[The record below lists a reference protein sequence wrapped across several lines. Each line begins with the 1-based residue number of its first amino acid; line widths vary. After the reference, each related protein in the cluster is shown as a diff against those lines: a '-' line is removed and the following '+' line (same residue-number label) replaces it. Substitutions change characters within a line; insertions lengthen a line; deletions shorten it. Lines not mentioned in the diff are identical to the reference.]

1 MFQFTRFPPRRLCIQ
16 RRVMEYCSIGF
27 PHSDT
32 SGSTLLCSSPERF
45 AAYASFFGN
54 LSLGIHHAPIIA
66 FVKQLLS
73 SARFFKSH
81 YATFKEL
88 GSRRLDFSVQRQE
101 KMIPGLFL
109 KVKGPGGFS
118 ANFLEKSGEMRRL
131 RFKAR
136 QKNRKR
142 RRSPR
147 PRSSGARTGRTLETR
162 IRGAPRSLSPIPGRP
177 SPSALVCP
185 KP

>member
-88 GSRRLDFSVQRQE
+88 GSRQLDFSVQRQGE
-101 KMIPGLFL
+101 MIPGLFL
-109 KVKGPGGFS
+109 KVKAPDGFS
-118 ANFLEKSGEMRRL
+118 ANFPEKSGEMRRL

-136 QKNRKR
+136 QKICR
-142 RRSPR
+142 RRRPPR
-147 PRSSGARTGRTLETR
+147 RQSSGARTGRTPGTR
-162 IRGAPRSLSPIPGRP
+162 IPAAPRSLSPGPELP
-177 SPSALVCP
+177 SPSVPVCP
-185 KP
+185 SP

>member
-1 MFQFTRFPPRRLCIQ
+1 MFQFTRFPPHSLCIQ
-16 RRVMEYCSIGF
+16 LWVMEYCSIGF

-88 GSRRLDFSVQRQE
+88 GSRRLDFSVQRQGE
-101 KMIPGLFL
+101 MIPGLFL
-109 KVKGPGGFS
+109 KVKGPTGFS
-118 ANFLEKSGEMRRL
+118 ANFPENSRQLRRL
-131 RFKAR
+131 RFKGR
-136 QKNRKR
+136 QKICKR
-142 RRSPR
+142 RRPPR
-147 PRSSGARTGRTLETR
+147 QRSSDARTGRTLGTR
-162 IRGAPRSLSPIPGRP
+162 IPTAPRSVWRAPERP
-177 SPSALVCP
+177 SPSAPACP
-185 KP
+185 TP